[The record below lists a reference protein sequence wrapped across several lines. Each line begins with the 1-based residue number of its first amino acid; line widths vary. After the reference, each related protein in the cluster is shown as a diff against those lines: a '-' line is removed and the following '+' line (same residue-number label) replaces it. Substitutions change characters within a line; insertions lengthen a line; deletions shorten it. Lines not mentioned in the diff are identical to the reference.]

1 MHQCHFMVH
10 GGLAADGRNRR
21 TTSARVARSSNDH
34 IGQRSQDSGDETQPA
49 CPGHLH
55 VHMLVADVLAVT
67 RFERRLSCGMH
78 NVCMTTAPLQPAGPA
93 EQAEAQ
99 TLLFGFLDPG
109 NRADPFRLGAQF
121 RDRGAILLP
130 DAHLAVFSTY
140 RDCDDVLRHPSS
152 SSDRTKSTAAQAQVE
167 AQIRE
172 LTAAGAPPPP
182 QVPPGFLFLDPP
194 DHTRLRK
201 LVSKAFA
208 PKMVNSLRPDISALV
223 DGMLDRIAENGSFDV
238 VEDFAY
244 PFPVAVICRLLGVPL
259 DDEPKFSHA
268 SGLLAQALDPFV
280 TFTGSASDG
289 LQERLDA
296 GTWLR
301 EYLHDLIERRRSQPG
316 DDLMSGL
323 VEVEESGDQLTAQ
336 EIVSTCLLLL
346 VAGHE
351 TTVNLIGNAILAL
364 LREPSQ
370 WAALGA
376 DATRVSAVIE
386 ETLRYDPPVQMVGR
400 IALDDMTIGEVE
412 VPEGDVM
419 MLLLAAAHRDP
430 AEFDRPDT
438 FDPDRG
444 TLRHLG
450 FGRGLHYC
458 LGAPLAR
465 MEAGIALSE
474 VTARFPHARLD
485 SQPQYKANVTLRGL
499 SELTVAV

>member
-1 MHQCHFMVH
+1 
-10 GGLAADGRNRR
+10 
-21 TTSARVARSSNDH
+21 
-34 IGQRSQDSGDETQPA
+34 
-49 CPGHLH
+49 
-55 VHMLVADVLAVT
+55 
-67 RFERRLSCGMH
+67 MH
-78 NVCMTTAPLQPAGPA
+78 NVSMTTAPIQQPPEAA
-93 EQAEAQ
+93 DQAESQ
-99 TLLFGFLDPG
+99 KLLFGFLDPA
-109 NRADPFRLGAQF
+109 NRADPYPLCAQF
-121 RDRGAILLP
+121 RDRGPILLP

-140 RDCDDVLRHPSS
+140 RDCDDALRHPSS
-152 SSDRTKSTAAQAQVE
+152 SSDRMKSTHAQEQVE

-172 LTAAGAPPPP
+172 LTAAGAPPPA

-208 PKMVNSLRPDISALV
+208 PKVVNALRPDISVLV
-223 DGMLDRIAENGSFDV
+223 AGMLDGIAEKGCFDV

-244 PFPVAVICRLLGVPL
+244 PLPVAVICRLLGVPL
-259 DDEPKFSHA
+259 DDEPQFSHA
-268 SGLLAQALDPFV
+268 SGLLAQSLDPFV

-296 GTWLR
+296 GSWLR
-301 EYLHDLIERRRSQPG
+301 EYLHGLIDRRRSQPG

-323 VEVEESGDQLTAQ
+323 VVVEESGDQLTEE

-351 TTVNLIGNAILAL
+351 TTVNLIGNAILAM
-364 LREPSQ
+364 LRQPSH

-376 DATRVSAVIE
+376 DANRVSGVVE

-400 IALDDMTIGEVE
+400 IALDDMTIGDVQ

-430 AEFDRPDT
+430 TEFDRADT

-444 TLRHLG
+444 ALRHLG
-450 FGRGLHYC
+450 FGRGIHYC

-465 MEAGIALSE
+465 MEASIALSE
-474 VTARFPHARLD
+474 VAARFPQARLD
-485 SQPQYKANVTLRGL
+485 SEPQYKANVTLRGL